1 MSLKEIDIFGN
12 YTDKII
18 TSINRFKA
26 FEPEEGYY
34 LAFSGGKDSCV
45 IKALADMAG
54 VKYDAHYNM
63 TTIDPPELV
72 QFIKEFHSDVII
84 DRPEKSFFQEMQ
96 YRGFPQRQSRWC
108 CQVLKE
114 NGGGGRFVITGVRWA
129 ESYKRSKRRMV
140 ESCYRD
146 VRKQYLNVI
155 IDWTESDVWEFIKS
169 QNIPYCKLYDEGW
182 KRIGCL
188 FCPMSGSRRKM
199 EVERYPKFK
208 KAFELNFEKLYQKRK
223 ASGASSISRWNSG
236 KEMFEWWINENRTT
250 DIPDQGV
257 LFE

>member
-1 MSLKEIDIFGN
+1 MLIEQTLFEFNDKVKTAIQRLKE
-12 YTDKII
+12 
-18 TSINRFKA
+18 

-45 IKALADMAG
+45 IKALADIAG

-72 QFIKEFHSDVII
+72 QFIREFHSDVII

-108 CQVLKE
+108 CSVLKE
-114 NGGGGRFVITGVRWA
+114 QGGANRFVITGVRWD

-146 VRKQYLNVI
+146 TQKRYLNVI
-155 IDWTESDVWEFIKS
+155 IDWTEFDVWEFIKS
-169 QNIPYCKLYDEGW
+169 YNIPYCKLYDEGW

-199 EVERYPKFK
+199 EIERYPKFK

-223 ASGASSISRWNSG
+223 ASGAKSISRWNSG
-236 KEMFEWWINENRTT
+236 KEMFDWWLNEDRVTE
-250 DIPDQGV
+250 IPDQGV

>member
-1 MSLKEIDIFGN
+1 MLIEHTLFGVN
-12 YTDKII
+12 DKINI
-18 TSINRFKA
+18 AIERLKQ

-45 IKALADMAG
+45 IKALADMSG

-72 QFIKEFHSDVII
+72 QFIKDVHSDIII

-96 YRGFPQRQSRWC
+96 YRGFPQRQNRWC
-108 CQVLKE
+108 CSVLKE
-114 NGGGGRFVITGVRWA
+114 NGGENRFVITGVRWA

-146 VRKQYLNVI
+146 AKKRYLNVV
-155 IDWTESDVWEFIKS
+155 IDWAEEDIWEFIKS

-188 FCPMSGSRRKM
+188 FCPMSGPRRKM
-199 EVERYPKFK
+199 EIERYPKFR

-223 ASGASSISRWNSG
+223 EAGAKSISRWGSG
-236 KEMFEWWINENRTT
+236 KEMFEWWINEDRQKE
-250 DIPDQGV
+250 DPDQTV